1 MKKILVSAIMFAGI
15 FASALASN
23 VSDEILSFKVMFK
36 WGLINKHAG
45 NVTVTTTLNPSDN
58 TFSSLLVGRST
69 SWADKIFSVR
79 DTLQGTI
86 MKETLEP
93 IYYEKLSH
101 EGGTFRRDVINYS
114 RSGSGDVAGTGMRYK
129 QKKNKPMEH
138 SEIMLKANGITLDM
152 LSALYYM
159 RNIPYSSMSP
169 GEQITLNVFSGKKK
183 EILLIRYVDDVTIK
197 NDDGEPIE
205 THHISFT
212 FTSDGVNV
220 SSDGLEAW
228 ITTDDSHVPV
238 KLSGRLP
245 IGRINVILTGR
256 QVF

>member
-1 MKKILVSAIMFAGI
+1 MKKILVSTVMLVGLVASA
-15 FASALASN
+15 FASNLT
-23 VSDEILSFKVMFK
+23 DEVLSFKVMFK

-45 NVTVTTTLNPSDN
+45 NVTVSTTLNPSDN

-69 SWADKIFSVR
+69 SWADKIYSVR

-86 MKETLEP
+86 MAETLEP
-93 IYYEKLSH
+93 VYYEKLSH
-101 EGGTFRRDVINYS
+101 EGGVFRRDVINYT
-114 RSGSGDVAGTGMRYK
+114 RTPSGDVTGTGTRYK
-129 QKKNKPMEH
+129 QKKNKPMEK

-159 RNIPYSSMSP
+159 RNIPYKSMTP
-169 GEQITLNVFSGKKK
+169 GEQVTLTVFSGKKK

-197 NDDGEPIE
+197 DNNGEQVPV
-205 THHISFT
+205 HHISFT

-228 ITTDDSHVPV
+228 ISTDENHVPL

-256 QVF
+256 ELL